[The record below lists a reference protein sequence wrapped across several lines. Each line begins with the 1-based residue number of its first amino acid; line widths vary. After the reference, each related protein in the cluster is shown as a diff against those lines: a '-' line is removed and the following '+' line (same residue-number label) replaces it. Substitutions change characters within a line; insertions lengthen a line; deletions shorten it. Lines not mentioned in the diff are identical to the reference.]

1 MRILKLRLWI
11 QLSKKITLT
20 DYMWQFRLKPL
31 GKEITYVRTLRSLVN
46 NINRI
51 PSERN
56 YQVIFTVEFL
66 HNS

>member
-1 MRILKLRLWI
+1 
-11 QLSKKITLT
+11 
-20 DYMWQFRLKPL
+20 MWQFRLKPL